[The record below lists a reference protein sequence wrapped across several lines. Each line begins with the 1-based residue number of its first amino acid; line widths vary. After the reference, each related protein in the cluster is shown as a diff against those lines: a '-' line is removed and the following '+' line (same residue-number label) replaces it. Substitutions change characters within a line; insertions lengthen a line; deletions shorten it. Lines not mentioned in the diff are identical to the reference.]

1 MILYSTNSPLC
12 VHAYACVHMLHLS
25 PSQSTELLLDLVTQ
39 PHYVELCM
47 YVLYL
52 NTPTPN
58 MESVLFGRAIPAW
71 FGLNTVVVEGIVSK
85 YGFIKV
91 LMLKSNK
98 YNNIQWD

>member
-1 MILYSTNSPLC
+1 
-12 VHAYACVHMLHLS
+12 
-25 PSQSTELLLDLVTQ
+25 
-39 PHYVELCM
+39 
-47 YVLYL
+47 
-52 NTPTPN
+52 
-58 MESVLFGRAIPAW
+58 MESVLFGKVIPAW